1 MANSDAKA
9 LARHLAAIGL
19 DITADR
25 LNDLLVLLAVLM
37 IEAGGGVSL
46 ALGIALSAAPAGRTG
61 TPVDAAVSEPEQP
74 KTRPWTPWL
83 TLWTLRLF
91 NRPQRLDTS
100 VHPAST
106 PAI

>member
-1 MANSDAKA
+1 VANSDAKA

-61 TPVDAAVSEPEQP
+61 KVG
-74 KTRPWTPWL
+74 
-83 TLWTLRLF
+83 
-91 NRPQRLDTS
+91 
-100 VHPAST
+100 ASDKWEL
-106 PAI
+106 PIRSAQFEF